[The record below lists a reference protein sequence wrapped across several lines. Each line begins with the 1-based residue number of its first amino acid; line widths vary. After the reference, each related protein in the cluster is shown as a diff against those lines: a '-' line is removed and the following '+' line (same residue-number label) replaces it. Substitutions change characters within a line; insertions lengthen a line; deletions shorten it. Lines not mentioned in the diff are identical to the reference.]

1 VFATVNQRTPVW
13 LICVQ
18 AMAFGFLSSLQF
30 TSMNTLVYAD
40 VSEGDTSMASTIAS
54 TLQQMSASF
63 GVAGASLTT
72 ALFIPNRFHSDAPE
86 LIRGVHRAFLLLG
99 ALTMASTIVFR
110 RLRADDGDNVS
121 RHKLALAAA
130 SEVATAEGPT
140 QTPR

>member
-1 VFATVNQRTPVW
+1 MNLTRATEDSSAAFRSW
-13 LICVQ
+13 L
-18 AMAFGFLSSLQF
+18 FDFSLDR
-30 TSMNTLVYAD
+30 L
-40 VSEGDTSMASTIAS
+40 
-54 TLQQMSASF
+54 
-63 GVAGASLTT
+63 
-72 ALFIPNRFHSDAPE
+72 ALIAPE
-86 LIRGVHRAFLLLG
+86 LLRGVHRAFLLLG